1 MSNWVNVTQDK
12 STGIELIHAHFKGFA
27 YDPHLHSSY
36 LIGVTEL
43 GHQQF
48 NCRKKIIDSY
58 QGQTFML
65 EPEEVHD
72 GNAPDPLGFTYKMMH
87 LDPAWLKKSY
97 EGIFNEPIELA
108 IESTLRSDP
117 QLSHLILS
125 TYNILNNNE
134 SQLMKDTY
142 LDLLL
147 ENLVN
152 KKILYKREK

>member
-1 MSNWVNVTQDK
+1 MN
-12 STGIELIHAHFKGFA
+12 
-27 YDPHLHSSY
+27 
-36 LIGVTEL
+36 
-43 GHQQF
+43 
-48 NCRKKIIDSY
+48 
-58 QGQTFML
+58 
-65 EPEEVHD
+65 
-72 GNAPDPLGFTYKMMH
+72 
-87 LDPAWLKKSY
+87 LKKSY

-147 ENLVN
+147 ENLKQN
-152 KKILYKREK
+152 REALRM

>member
-87 LDPAWLKKSY
+87 LDPAWLKK
-97 EGIFNEPIELA
+97 A
-108 IESTLRSDP
+108 
-117 QLSHLILS
+117 
-125 TYNILNNNE
+125 
-134 SQLMKDTY
+134 MKEY
-142 LDLLL
+142 L
-147 ENLVN
+147 ETVN
-152 KKILYKREK
+152 

>member
-1 MSNWVNVTQDK
+1 
-12 STGIELIHAHFKGFA
+12 
-27 YDPHLHSSY
+27 
-36 LIGVTEL
+36 
-43 GHQQF
+43 
-48 NCRKKIIDSY
+48 
-58 QGQTFML
+58 ML

-152 KKILYKREK
+152 GGFKRQVQQYKNQP

>member
-1 MSNWVNVTQDK
+1 
-12 STGIELIHAHFKGFA
+12 
-27 YDPHLHSSY
+27 
-36 LIGVTEL
+36 
-43 GHQQF
+43 
-48 NCRKKIIDSY
+48 
-58 QGQTFML
+58 
-65 EPEEVHD
+65 
-72 GNAPDPLGFTYKMMH
+72 MMH

-152 KKILYKREK
+152 KKFYINVKSLSRHYLILH